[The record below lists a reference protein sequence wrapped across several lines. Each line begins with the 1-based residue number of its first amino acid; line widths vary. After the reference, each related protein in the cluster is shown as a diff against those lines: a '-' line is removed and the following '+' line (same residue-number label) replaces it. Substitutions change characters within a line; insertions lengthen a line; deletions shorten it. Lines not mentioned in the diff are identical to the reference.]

1 MAFKWGIIGPGNIAH
16 EFTHDLR
23 YVKDEQ
29 HVVQAI
35 VAKDIESAR
44 EFAEQE
50 NVPEYYDSLDSFFSK
65 SDVDAVYIATPHTL
79 HYEQAVEC
87 LNKRIPVLCEKP
99 IAINSQQVQEMIK
112 CSEANN
118 TFLME
123 GMWIR
128 FLPSIRKTLELIL
141 SGAIGQVL
149 HIRADMSYR
158 APKDPENRF
167 FNPELG
173 GGSLLDLGIYP
184 VYLAMLLFGSPD
196 AIKATGRLSAEGVDE
211 TCAALLDY
219 NSGKY
224 AVAESS
230 IVTQAPLE
238 AELFGEK
245 GKLLIKR
252 QWNEKPPAII
262 IEEYT
267 GKIQTIELN
276 WEGRGFQFEVEEV
289 CNCLRRGEIQ
299 SDKLSHQ
306 FSLDLM
312 SCMDEIRRQMAVR
325 YPGERG

>member
-16 EFTHDLR
+16 EFTDDLKH
-23 YVKDEQ
+23 VKDEE
-29 HVVQAI
+29 HIVQAV

-44 EFAEQE
+44 EFATQE
-50 NVPEYYDSLDSFFSK
+50 NVAEYYDSVQSFLAK
-65 SDVDAVYIATPHTL
+65 SHVDAVYIATPHIL
-79 HYEQAVEC
+79 HYEQAIEC

-99 IAINSQQVQEMIK
+99 IAINSEQVQEMIT
-112 CSEANN
+112 CSQANN

-141 SGAIGQVL
+141 SGVIGQVL
-149 HIRADMSYR
+149 HVRADMSYR

-167 FNPELG
+167 FNPDLG

-184 VYLAMLLFGSPD
+184 VYLGMLLFGPPD
-196 AIKATGRLSAEGVDE
+196 NIKATGRLSPKGVDE

-224 AVAESS
+224 AIAESS
-230 IVTQAPLE
+230 IVTQTPLE
-238 AELFGEK
+238 AEIYGEK
-245 GKLLIKR
+245 GKLVIKR

-262 IEEYT
+262 LEEYSGNT
-267 GKIQTIELN
+267 QTFEMN

-289 CNCLRRGEIQ
+289 FCCLRRGEIQ

-306 FSLDLM
+306 FSLEM
-312 SCMDEIRRQMAVR
+312 MKCMDEIRRQMSVR
-325 YPGERG
+325 YPGED